1 MPAPP
6 QSSSSEFPGL
16 SAIRRT
22 ASTGAYTQILSHIPS
37 IPSVSHLSQPSDDGD
52 SSSDMSNGAVGI
64 NFSMQLKQFE
74 HMQHQHRLHRVTQPQ
89 TKVPHKPPI
98 APVQVC
104 FSWEL
109 SSLLKIV
116 LYSWTLQLAFCFSFL
131 MFHFWVDLEL
141 ALLVLFGSI
150 CTLQAFLVLFCQM
163 SP

>member
-1 MPAPP
+1 LQLLEPARYPQLLKTLYGLLMLLPQQSSAFKILRTRLKTVPAYTFMPAPP

-104 FSWEL
+104 FS
-109 SSLLKIV
+109 
-116 LYSWTLQLAFCFSFL
+116 
-131 MFHFWVDLEL
+131 
-141 ALLVLFGSI
+141 
-150 CTLQAFLVLFCQM
+150 
-163 SP
+163 